1 MAGPILRRSPVLDE
15 EVLLEIAR
23 IKGQSHLLAMS
34 ERPKL
39 SPDLTDLIVQR
50 GDREVVR
57 RTASNAGALFSDTGY
72 SELIKRAS
80 QDGVLTITVG
90 QRADLSDVRLKQLL
104 AGSLDVIR
112 RRLFD
117 LVKPER
123 QNAIKQAVAEI
134 TGVPERF
141 ESKRDFVPAQ
151 RIVLALHEAGNL
163 NEAALLGFAKSH
175 RYEES
180 VATLSAMS
188 GVKIPTLENLIL
200 SDRFDPI
207 LIVSKTIGLEWA
219 TVRALILLRLGPN
232 RVPAPS
238 DIESARVNFAK
249 SDAVDRR
256 AGGRLLEE
264 PPVGVTTCRPSQ
276 GGRGAAMVAPKRATA
291 PPSLDSSAV
300 LTTAIRSSCW
310 GASAASA
317 WCGRPLTRRRRGW
330 LRRRSRNHSDAG
342 EAQII
347 CDTPFAL
354 GFAAVARHG
363 VAVPGQAPIVGAL
376 REPAKIRRAQQMPQR
391 PGAVIVDIADEA
403 KFAAGSRAR
412 APSRRSSR
420 PAQSAASSAA
430 ASARDR
436 DGSGR
441 CAPAIAAAA
450 RPAVRR
456 RRPRAGGYCRYCV
469 PRSAPGS
476 LPCR

>member
-1 MAGPILRRSPVLDE
+1 MTVATSLIPGLEEIVRNGDAKLRAEAARRIADLFFQDAAHLRPSHVDLFDEILIDLVPHAELIARAELAERMSLVANAPKVLVGRLARENEILVAGPILRRSPVLDE
-15 EVLLEIAR
+15 EALLEIAR

-57 RTASNAGALFSDTGY
+57 RTAGNAGALFSDSGY
-72 SELIKRAS
+72 TELIKRAS

-123 QNAIKQAVAEI
+123 QNAIKQAIAEI

-180 VATLSAMS
+180 IATLSAMS
-188 GVKIPTLENLIL
+188 GVKIPTLDNLIL

-249 SDAVDRR
+249 LMPSTAERV
-256 AGGRLLEE
+256 
-264 PPVGVTTCRPSQ
+264 VGFW
-276 GGRGAAMVAPKRATA
+276 K
-291 PPSLDSSAV
+291 
-300 LTTAIRSSCW
+300 
-310 GASAASA
+310 
-317 WCGRPLTRRRRGW
+317 
-330 LRRRSRNHSDAG
+330 SR
-342 EAQII
+342 
-347 CDTPFAL
+347 
-354 GFAAVARHG
+354 
-363 VAVPGQAPIVGAL
+363 
-376 REPAKIRRAQQMPQR
+376 
-391 PGAVIVDIADEA
+391 
-403 KFAAGSRAR
+403 
-412 APSRRSSR
+412 
-420 PAQSAASSAA
+420 QSA
-430 ASARDR
+430 
-436 DGSGR
+436 
-441 CAPAIAAAA
+441 
-450 RPAVRR
+450 
-456 RRPRAGGYCRYCV
+456 
-469 PRSAPGS
+469 
-476 LPCR
+476 